1 MRRSAI
7 LSVLP
12 IVTLLLVGCE
22 SHTDYVIRGTLYTD
36 STKTAAIAGD
46 TLYFHETEYLNP
58 TYKVYLGHAVTN
70 IRGQWGFQYIHGL
83 DNPYM
88 TSANAKMTKPENHLL
103 ITHGGDTLY
112 WDDIYRKDMIEV
124 WPGCWQPLWRH
135 HYPDTTST
143 DSTKWEGVLR

>member
-7 LSVLP
+7 LFVLP

-46 TLYFHETEYLNP
+46 TLYFHEMEDLDP
-58 TYKVYLGHAVTN
+58 TYKVYLGYAVTN
-70 IRGQWGFQYIHGL
+70 IQGRWGFQYIHGL

-88 TSANAKMTKPENHLL
+88 TSAEAKMTRTENHLL
-103 ITHGGDTLY
+103 ITYGGDTLY
-112 WDDIYRKDMIEV
+112 WDVFYRNDTIEV
-124 WPGCWQPLWRH
+124 WPGCWKSPWRP

-143 DSTKWEGVLR
+143 DSTKREGVLR